1 MMRETRD
8 RVILITGA
16 TDGLGKRVAH
26 DLAWSG
32 ATLLLHGRSP
42 EKGRAVVREIE
53 AATGNRELLY
63 YNADFSS
70 LEAVR
75 RLAEEVT
82 ADRRRLDVLIN
93 NAGIGVGSHNEGRE
107 LSSDGFELRFAVNY
121 LAPFLLTH
129 RLLPLLQHSAPAR
142 VVNVSSVGQQPIDFG
157 DVMLERSYDGLRAYR
172 QSKLAQ
178 IMFTIDLAER
188 LKGTGV
194 TVNCLHPATLM
205 NTKMVLD
212 TDYFMAPMTTV
223 EQGAS
228 AVDHLATSPELVGV
242 TGEYFDGRRPSRA
255 NRQAYDEEARRRLWL
270 LSERLTGLAESR
282 PATGSRGA

>member
-1 MMRETRD
+1 MRETSD

-26 DLAWSG
+26 DLALSG
-32 ATLLLHGRSP
+32 ATLLLHGRSL
-42 EKGRAVVREIE
+42 EKGRATVREIE

-75 RLAEEVT
+75 RLAEEVA
-82 ADRRRLDVLIN
+82 ADRKRLDVLIN
-93 NAGIGVGSHNEGRE
+93 NAGIGVGSHHEGRE

-121 LAPFLLTH
+121 LAPFLLTQ
-129 RLLPLLQHSAPAR
+129 RLLPLLRHSAPAR

-157 DVMLERSYDGLRAYR
+157 DVMLESSYDGLRAYR

-270 LSERLTGLAESR
+270 LSERLTGLAEAR
-282 PATGSRGA
+282 PATGSLGA